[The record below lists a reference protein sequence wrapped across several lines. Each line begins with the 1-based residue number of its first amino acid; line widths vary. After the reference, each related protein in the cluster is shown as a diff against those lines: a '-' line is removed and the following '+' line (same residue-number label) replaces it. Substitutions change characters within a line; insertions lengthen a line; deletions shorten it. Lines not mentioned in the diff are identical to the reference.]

1 MAIKNVSITGAAGN
15 IAYSLVF
22 RVLSKLP
29 FFNTKKINLRLLD
42 ITPSLKS
49 LTGLKLEVEDCA
61 FSSLESGFT

>member
-29 FFNTKKINLRLLD
+29 FFNTKK
-42 ITPSLKS
+42 
-49 LTGLKLEVEDCA
+49 LT
-61 FSSLESGFT
+61 